1 MSGHLLC
8 FGFGFCAATLT
19 KHLQA
24 QNWQISATC
33 REAEKTARL
42 EKNAI
47 RPILL
52 DGRKLTPKQIG
63 DATHILLS
71 AAPDEKIGDPIFA
84 LAGEALQD
92 MAAQFAWAGYLSTTS
107 VYGDYGGAWVDENTP
122 LNATTKRGQRRIA
135 AEKAWATTN
144 LPMHY
149 FRLAGIYGP
158 GRNALKSLENGTAQ
172 RIDKQGQVFSRIHV
186 EDIAQIL
193 MASMAQ
199 ANLGRI
205 YNLCDDEPAAPQ
217 KVIEYAA
224 DLMKRPSPARG
235 GFRERRVG
243 GMGDAVGSDN
253 EGVKNTRVKT
263 QLGIT
268 LKYPTYREGL
278 TELWES
284 RTY

>member
-8 FGFGFCAATLT
+8 FGFGFCAAALA
-19 KHLQA
+19 KQLQA

-33 REAEKTARL
+33 RKAEKAGLL

-47 RPILL
+47 RPLLL
-52 DGRKLTPKQIG
+52 DGTKLTPKQIG

-71 AAPDEKIGDPIFA
+71 AAPDEKIGDPILA

-92 MAAQFAWAGYLSTTS
+92 MAAQFAWAGYLSTTA
-107 VYGDYGGAWVDENTP
+107 VYGDHGGAWVDENTP
-122 LNATTKRGQRRIA
+122 LNATTKRGHRRIA
-135 AEKAWATTN
+135 AEKAWQATD

-158 GRNALKSLENGTAQ
+158 GRNALKSLENGTAR
-172 RIDKQGQVFSRIHV
+172 RIDKPGQVFSRIHV

-199 ANLGRI
+199 PNRGRA
-205 YNLCDDEPAAPQ
+205 YNLCDDEPAPPQ
-217 KVIEYAA
+217 KVVEYAA
-224 DLMKRPSPARG
+224 SLMKQPPPPLLPFDKANLSPMAYSFYSENKR
-235 GFRERRVG
+235 
-243 GMGDAVGSDN
+243 
-253 EGVKNTRVKT
+253 VKNTRVKT
-263 QLGIT
+263 ELEIT

-278 TELWES
+278 TALWES

>member
-8 FGFGFCAATLT
+8 FGFGFCAAALA

-33 REAEKTARL
+33 REAEKADRL
-42 EKNAI
+42 AKNAI

-52 DGRKLTPKQIG
+52 DGAKLTSKQISS
-63 DATHILLS
+63 ATHILLS

-84 LAGEALQD
+84 LANEALQE
-92 MAAQFAWAGYLSTTS
+92 MAAQFAWAGYLSTTA
-107 VYGDYGGAWVDENTP
+107 VYGDHGGAWVDENTP

-135 AEKAWATTN
+135 AEKAWAATD

-172 RIDKQGQVFSRIHV
+172 RIDKPRQVFSRIHV

-193 MASMAQ
+193 MASMARP
-199 ANLGRI
+199 NRGRA
-205 YNLCDDEPAAPQ
+205 YNLCDDEPAPPQ
-217 KVIEYAA
+217 NVVEYAA
-224 DLMKRPSPARG
+224 SLMNLPPPPLMPFDKANLSPMAYSFYSENKR
-235 GFRERRVG
+235 
-243 GMGDAVGSDN
+243 
-253 EGVKNTRVKT
+253 VKNTRVKT
-263 QLGIT
+263 ELEIT

-278 TELWES
+278 TALWES